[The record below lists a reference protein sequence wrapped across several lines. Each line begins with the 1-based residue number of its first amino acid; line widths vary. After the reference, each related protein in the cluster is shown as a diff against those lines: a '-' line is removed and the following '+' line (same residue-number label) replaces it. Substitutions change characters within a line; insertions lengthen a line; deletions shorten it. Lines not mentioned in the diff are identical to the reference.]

1 MSDSRGSGR
10 RNAMGSGALSAGPP
24 PPSTPHK
31 KMKKRKELN
40 ALIGLSGDGKK
51 KGGGGHHPLLRAPD
65 SESDTDT
72 EDYGSVTERP
82 GRCGRGG
89 VLQCCKVCS
98 PVCAFIFLAAC
109 VMASIGLVWMQIAL
123 KENLDLLREQ
133 MRAVESN
140 QRSCVQEIPKMKE
153 DLIGKQKQLDDV
165 VGGELGLH
173 KLWANITDMNKQISQ
188 LSSAVSQLKANLK
201 SASDLINLPKK
212 MEELQKSV
220 ATLGSTLT
228 SVHHD
233 VETLQTTS
241 EEQKKLVE
249 ALQKDVAGVTSALS
263 PSPSPAPGTH
273 STVQVE
279 NSLEELNSTI
289 LYHQQL
295 TDLHFLSVDSA
306 VSNISQRV
314 SSLESNLLLLNQS
327 ERRENVSGSNSAD
340 GNQPLNSTKADSSQN
355 PKEVAEIQEQL
366 QLIHALTTKPDGDKA
381 TSTRNTDGKD
391 PIITQSSPPKKYPR
405 SPKRKRRS
413 RLSSATIGRDDLEEA
428 FRKSSQGVGGK
439 LTFQDLKEEFG
450 VRLPGL
456 HSLEEYDED
465 GDGLFSLTELRPLV
479 RV

>member
-1 MSDSRGSGR
+1 
-10 RNAMGSGALSAGPP
+10 MGSGALSAGPP

-89 VLQCCKVCS
+89 VLQCCKVCF

-133 MRAVESN
+133 MRAVESS

-241 EEQKKLVE
+241 EVQKKLVE
-249 ALQKDVAGVTSALS
+249 ALQKDMAGVTSALS
-263 PSPSPAPGTH
+263 PSPSPAPGAH
-273 STVQVE
+273 NTVQVE

-295 TDLHFLSVDSA
+295 TDLHLRSIDST
-306 VSNISQRV
+306 VFNISQRV

-340 GNQPLNSTKADSSQN
+340 VNGNQPLNSTKADSPQN
-355 PKEVAEIQEQL
+355 PKKEEVAEIREQL

-381 TSTRNTDGKD
+381 TTTGKTDGKD

-405 SPKRKRRS
+405 SLKRKLQRTS
-413 RLSSATIGRDDLEEA
+413 QPSTGTIGRDELEEV
-428 FRKSSQGVGGK
+428 FRKSSQGIGGK

-465 GDGLFSLTELRPLV
+465 GDGLFCLTELSPLV
-479 RV
+479 SA